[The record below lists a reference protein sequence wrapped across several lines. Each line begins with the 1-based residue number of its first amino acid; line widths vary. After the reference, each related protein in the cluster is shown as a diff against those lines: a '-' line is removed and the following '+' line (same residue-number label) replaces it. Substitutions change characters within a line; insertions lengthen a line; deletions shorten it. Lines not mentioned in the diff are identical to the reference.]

1 MPGLCLVIGFW
12 ANPLALRFLCST
24 FWLVALAWDL
34 SGRHNRDEL
43 PMASWLSGP
52 AQSWQ

>member
-12 ANPLALRFLCST
+12 ANPLASRFLCST

-34 SGRHNRDEL
+34 SVL
-43 PMASWLSGP
+43 PSLGKDKHDVKP
-52 AQSWQ
+52 GL